1 LIVSFFP
8 SYRDEAI
15 FLDRKVTFYKRAQ
28 ILVADIWGCFE
39 GKGYGHFPDI
49 DTITMFAD
57 YRVPQVLKFYNAIR
71 YGDDLNSF
79 LRRNVLMSSGARYE
93 IEIRA
98 ASILA
103 CRVSS
108 NIFFTFILPFSSNGS
123 YNAF

>member
-1 LIVSFFP
+1 MIVSFFP

-39 GKGYGHFPDI
+39 GKGYGHFSDI

-79 LRRNVLMSSGARYE
+79 LRRNVLMNSGARYE

-103 CRVSS
+103 CHVIFNSCS
-108 NIFFTFILPFSSNGS
+108 IFFLFYYRLLMVFT
-123 YNAF
+123 